1 MDRVNFCFTKKS
13 ICYIIILVFC
23 KEMGFMAYISNEV
36 INEIRNKT
44 DIVDVV
50 SKYVNLTKRGKN
62 YIGVCPFHDDHS
74 PSMSVSP
81 EKQIFTCFSCGA
93 SGNVFTFVSDFEK
106 ISFMDAVKLLGDK
119 AGINIGSN
127 IITKK
132 EKDDYI
138 DIYNLT
144 SKFYQNSLF
153 TNLGKNAIE
162 YLEKRKIDKETIKK
176 FGIGLSIQKVSLT
189 DYLKSKKYN
198 VDKLIDIGLTNE
210 NGNDIF
216 INRIMFPIHDL
227 SGNVVAFSG
236 RIYNTKDNSKYINTK
251 ETDKFKKGK
260 ILYNYHIARE
270 YLKKNDSVILME
282 GQMDVIRSSTVG
294 INNCIATM
302 GTALTKDHRSILKNM
317 TDNIILCFDGDAAGE
332 KATNAAIEILEDTGI
347 NIRVVRLPN
356 NMDPDEYILKEG
368 ADSFKEQIKNA
379 TSLVDYKMEILKKN
393 KNLNDIK
400 DISSYLNSAV
410 KELVNINDDIAVE
423 LNLKKLSTNYNVDYN
438 TLRSKYDNLRS
449 KKKEVVSEIKP
460 KKVYDKYGKAQT
472 SLIYYML
479 KSNTV
484 INMVEKR
491 VGYFPDKNI
500 RELSNEIIYYFHKYG
515 IINVADFIS
524 YIADRDEILHTL
536 KEIIVMDKEEDFK
549 LEEIE
554 DYIFVVNEYHK
565 EVRINDLKMKL
576 KEEKDPLKQAKISLE
591 IMNLRKG
598 VRNGTRD

>member
-119 AGINIGSN
+119 VGINIGSN

-379 TSLVDYKMEILKKN
+379 ISLVDYKMEILKKN

>member
-1 MDRVNFCFTKKS
+1 
-13 ICYIIILVFC
+13 
-23 KEMGFMAYISNEV
+23 MAYISNEI

-50 SKYVNLTKRGKN
+50 SRYINLTKRGKN

-106 ISFMDAVKLLGDK
+106 ISFTEAVKLLGEK
-119 AGINIGSN
+119 VGINIGN
-127 IITKK
+127 NVITKK
-132 EKDDYI
+132 EKDDYL

-153 TNLGKNAIE
+153 TSLGKNAIE
-162 YLEKRKIDKETIKK
+162 YLENRKIDKDTIKK

-189 DYLKSKKYN
+189 DYLKSKKYSPQ
-198 VDKLIDIGLTNE
+198 KLIDIGLTNE

-302 GTALTKDHRSILKNM
+302 GTALTKDHRSVLKNM
-317 TDNIILCFDGDAAGE
+317 TNNIVLCFDGDAAGE
-332 KATNAAIEILEDTGI
+332 KATNAAIELLEDTGI

-400 DISSYLNSAV
+400 DISAYLNSAI

-423 LNLKKLSTNYNVDYN
+423 LNLKKLSTNFNVDYD
-438 TLRSKYDNLRS
+438 TLKNKYDNIKD
-449 KKKEVVSEIKP
+449 KKKEVVGEIKP

-479 KSNTV
+479 KSSTV

-524 YIADRDEILHTL
+524 YIAGSADRDEILHTL
-536 KEIIVMDKEEDFK
+536 KEIIAMDKEEDFK

-554 DYIFVVNEYHK
+554 DYIFVINEYHK
-565 EVRINDLKMKL
+565 EVKINDLNKKL
-576 KEEKDPLKQAKISLE
+576 KKEKDPLKQASISLE